1 MTKVRIEI
9 DDSLTDKEIVI
20 RTPVYD
26 ADVKRLSQQL
36 QFADKA
42 QPQLRFFKGD
52 TEYYL
57 DVNDILF
64 FETEDRQIN
73 AHTVDDIFE
82 IHHRLYELED
92 LLPANFMRISKSAIL
107 NTTKIFAL
115 THSISNSL
123 VAFQHSRKQVY
134 VSRKYYKLL
143 KERLEERR

>member
-1 MTKVRIEI
+1 MTRVRIEI
-9 DDSLTDKEIVI
+9 DDRLTDKEIVI

-36 QFADKA
+36 QAADKV

-73 AHTVDDIFE
+73 AHTVMIFLRFTTACMNWK
-82 IHHRLYELED
+82 ICCQRLLCES
-92 LLPANFMRISKSAIL
+92 PSQQF
-107 NTTKIFAL
+107 
-115 THSISNSL
+115 
-123 VAFQHSRKQVY
+123 
-134 VSRKYYKLL
+134 
-143 KERLEERR
+143 

>member
-1 MTKVRIEI
+1 MTRVRIEI
-9 DDSLTDKEIVI
+9 DDRLTDKEIVI

-36 QFADKA
+36 QAADKV

-57 DVNDILF
+57 DVHDILF

-82 IHHRLYELED
+82 IHYRLYELED
-92 LLPANFMRISKSAIL
+92 LLPATFMRISKSAIL

-123 VAFQHSRKQVY
+123 VEFQHSQKQVY
-134 VSRKYYKLL
+134 VSRKYYKPL
-143 KERLEERR
+143 KARLEERR